1 MAINFT
7 KEQQAVIDSRGK
19 NILVSASAGSGKT
32 TVMIQ
37 RIIDLVLDP
46 KEHTPISNFLV
57 VTFTK
62 ASASDMKKKLVDA
75 FLKHQ
80 DEPFVLEQI
89 DEVETSDI
97 SNLHSF
103 CSKLISTY
111 FYEVGVDPSFQVLDE
126 ANSKFLQ
133 NRAFE
138 KLFELK
144 EKNADMMYFRLFDI
158 FQKNRKNSALKE
170 IISKFNDFLNANL
183 NAFDWIE
190 KAIEDIYSVD
200 FKSNSCVKLLNN
212 YVSNEIKDLY
222 EEIGDLANRCLH
234 DGLDKVYEYFVDIQS
249 GLLSVNKKNS
259 FEVNA
264 KNLFEIE
271 IPKAPIV
278 KSTVSLKVEI
288 DEMKKLIKDQIGNFK
303 KNFISSDME
312 FLKQGLTSTK
322 ECVLGLLGLVK
333 EFNEIY
339 AELKKDYNGLDF
351 NDLEK
356 YALKILE
363 NEKILNSL
371 KNKYKYVFVDEY
383 QDINSVQERIISLI
397 SGTNNRFMVG
407 DIKQSIYRFRYC
419 DPEIFMQK
427 YAEYGVLNAKNDELH
442 KLNCNFR
449 SDKKI
454 LKFVDEVF
462 ADVMTERFG
471 GIDYKR
477 DSMFVAGENNLDNP
491 GSVNLCYIDTTKQK
505 LKAEETCGV
514 YSVMNHTQPQ
524 IDEDEVA
531 LAEAK
536 YVSNV
541 IANIIKEKGT
551 EFSFKDVA
559 VLVGSRNAM
568 VEKFIEGLK
577 SFGVPVSADEK
588 YNLMDRPYIQEIIN
602 FVKFVCNKNDDYLA
616 FKVLKSRLFGFN
628 DDELAVIRQ
637 IDMTARF
644 FECVQNA
651 NGLENENLRNKLLN
665 FNQVVDEFGTYA
677 RLLSLKQLCKK
688 IVSDFDLYQIND
700 ASEECDRASAEINKL
715 IDVLPD
721 TDAFDFVVNY
731 AEFSLELESEASSE
745 DSVQLMTIHKSKGI
759 EFKYVFLINTSNEFN
774 FKSTFGNVIFNKD
787 YGVGVDYFD
796 TENRTQIESLASSG
810 IKLLEKRKL
819 VEEKQRVLYVA
830 LTRAIERLYVICS
843 KPEEKVRPISKERKT
858 SFADWFDEM
867 IYGELYGK
875 HNPIINFEKYDI
887 SELAGIGESETRSF
901 EIKLEETDGY
911 DWFKYD
917 HIESTKVP
925 LKSSVSK
932 ILKDKKAG
940 EEVIYSG
947 SSSAERGTA
956 YHKCLQQIDFLSG
969 EDYSVQI
976 EKIYENLTQKEK
988 ELVEKERIAKVL
1000 KEPVFAR
1007 FSAAEKVYTEREF
1020 YAKVSSKLANENADG
1035 DEFILQG
1042 VIDLVAIFDGGII
1055 VLDYKTGKYNSK
1067 KIKDYMFQ
1075 LQIYAE
1081 IAEKSF
1087 KKPIIGKFI
1096 YFIDEQKLIEI

>member
-1 MAINFT
+1 MAISFT
-7 KEQQAVIDSRGK
+7 DEQQAVIDSRNK

-46 KEHTPISNFLV
+46 KIPTPISNFLV

-62 ASASDMKKKLVDA
+62 ASASDMKKKLVEA

-80 DEPFVLEQI
+80 DNSFVLEQI
-89 DEVETSDI
+89 DDVETSDI

-126 ANSKFLQ
+126 ASSKFLQ
-133 NRAFE
+133 TKAFE

-183 NAFDWIE
+183 DAFSWIE
-190 KAIEDIYSVD
+190 KSIDDIYSTD
-200 FKSNSCVKLLNN
+200 LGANSCVKLLNR

-222 EEIGDLANRCLH
+222 EEIGELATRCLH

-249 GLLSVNKKNS
+249 SLMSVNQKNS

-271 IPKAPIV
+271 IPKAPTV
-278 KSTVSLKVEI
+278 KATVLLKPEI
-288 DEMKKLIKDQIGNFK
+288 DEMKKLIKDQLGNFK
-303 KNFISSDME
+303 KNFISSDMD
-312 FLKQGLTSTK
+312 FLKQGLISSK

-339 AELKKDYNGLDF
+339 GELKKDYNGLDF

-363 NEKILNSL
+363 NEKILESL

-383 QDINSVQERIISLI
+383 QDINSVQERIISLV
-397 SGTNNRFMVG
+397 SGINNRFMVG

-419 DPEIFMQK
+419 DPEIFLQK
-427 YAEYGVLNAKNDELH
+427 YAQYGLSDADNDELH

-462 ADVMTERFG
+462 AGVMTEKFG
-471 GIDYKR
+471 GIDYKK
-477 DSMFVAGENNLDNP
+477 DSMFVAGKDNLDNP
-491 GSVNLCYIDTTKQK
+491 GSVNLCFIDTTKQK
-505 LKAEETCGV
+505 AKQEDVVGV

-524 IDEDEVA
+524 TEEDEVA

-536 YVSNV
+536 YVSNT
-541 IANIIKEKGT
+541 IANLIKEKGK
-551 EFSFKDVA
+551 EFSFGQVA

-577 SFGVPVSADEK
+577 SVGIPVSADEK
-588 YNLMDRPYIQEIIN
+588 YNLMDRPYIQEIVN
-602 FVKFVCNKNDDYLA
+602 FVKFVCNKNDDFLA
-616 FKVLKSRLFGFN
+616 FKVLKSRLFGFS
-628 DDELAVIRQ
+628 DDELAEIRQ
-637 IDMTARF
+637 IDMSARF

-651 NGLENENLRNKLLN
+651 EGLSDETLKAKLLN
-665 FNQVVDEFGTYA
+665 FNQVVDEFGMYA
-677 RLLSLKQLCKK
+677 RLLPLKGLCKK
-688 IVSDFDLYQIND
+688 IVNDFELYQIND
-700 ASEECDRASAEINKL
+700 ASEECDRANAEINKL

-721 TDAFDFVVNY
+721 TDAFDFVINY
-731 AEFSLELESEASSE
+731 SNFSLELESEAAAE

-759 EFKYVFLINTSNEFN
+759 EFKYVFVINTSNEFN

-796 TENRTQIESLASSG
+796 TENRTQIESIASAG

-830 LTRAIERLYVICS
+830 LTRAIERIYVVCS
-843 KPEEKVRPISKERKT
+843 KPEEKVRASLKERKT
-858 SFADWFDEM
+858 SFADWFDVM
-867 IYGELYGK
+867 IYNELYGN
-875 HNPIINFEKYDI
+875 HRN
-887 SELAGIGESETRSF
+887 
-901 EIKLEETDGY
+901 
-911 DWFKYD
+911 
-917 HIESTKVP
+917 
-925 LKSSVSK
+925 
-932 ILKDKKAG
+932 
-940 EEVIYSG
+940 
-947 SSSAERGTA
+947 
-956 YHKCLQQIDFLSG
+956 
-969 EDYSVQI
+969 
-976 EKIYENLTQKEK
+976 
-988 ELVEKERIAKVL
+988 
-1000 KEPVFAR
+1000 
-1007 FSAAEKVYTEREF
+1007 
-1020 YAKVSSKLANENADG
+1020 
-1035 DEFILQG
+1035 
-1042 VIDLVAIFDGGII
+1042 
-1055 VLDYKTGKYNSK
+1055 
-1067 KIKDYMFQ
+1067 
-1075 LQIYAE
+1075 
-1081 IAEKSF
+1081 
-1087 KKPIIGKFI
+1087 
-1096 YFIDEQKLIEI
+1096 